1 MKMMPNILLS
11 PDTTK
16 ITQASS
22 LRLATSLILA
32 ARQNEFLAG
41 DKLPGVVSLH
51 NCLAY
56 LFFGG
61 YMSPTSAQQAPR
73 RNLKFFLTLSLI
85 FCAIGSVQTFG
96 QDATSTAAAARTRYL
111 AELGVLPA
119 SREVAVEEFVNYH
132 RHQIGRPKSGEA
144 VALDVRWGNNESAFG
159 REAVLQ
165 IGFSTALANDR
176 RELRPINLSLVI
188 DKSGSMEAAD
198 KLSRV
203 KTALLNLVSQM
214 RERDT
219 LSIVVFDTEAE
230 VLMPARTLRDK
241 EAVKRLIRSIE
252 PGSSTNIHAGLML
265 GYHEVLKNYREGST
279 NRVILLTDGIAN
291 QGVTD
296 PDRIAQDSLRFN
308 DRGIDLSTIGVGLEL
323 NKDLLRHLAK
333 SGRGLFHF
341 VADSEDIEK
350 VFVKEVQSLVS
361 PVASEPDLEIEYDD
375 GLELVQLYGY
385 EPLSRP
391 GYLRIKLDNMNHG
404 MTQVVMLRFRLT
416 RRRPLDG
423 SHLVKERFTYRD
435 LEQRKDVFKKEDTFL
450 NVRDYS
456 MGDMLKDS
464 EVAKNYSIAL
474 LAQAIREM
482 AAACEAQRFREAE
495 NVLARAIDWTI
506 KRYPNLEDEDITR
519 TLSIAE
525 KYQTALRKYNR
536 ERDPKPD
543 M

>member
-1 MKMMPNILLS
+1 
-11 PDTTK
+11 
-16 ITQASS
+16 
-22 LRLATSLILA
+22 
-32 ARQNEFLAG
+32 
-41 DKLPGVVSLH
+41 
-51 NCLAY
+51 
-56 LFFGG
+56 
-61 YMSPTSAQQAPR
+61 MSPSLAHKTLHR
-73 RNLKFFLTLSLI
+73 TLKFFLTLSLL
-85 FCAIGSVQTFG
+85 FCALGGATTLA

-111 AELGVLPA
+111 AELGVIPS

-132 RHQIGRPKSGEA
+132 RHQIGRPRAGEA
-144 VALDVRWGNNESAFG
+144 VAMDVRWGNDQAAIG
-159 REAVLQ
+159 QEAVLQ

-203 KTALLNLVSQM
+203 KTSLLNLVSQL
-214 RERDT
+214 RERDV
-219 LSIVVFDTEAE
+219 LSIVIFDSEAE

-241 EAVKRLIRSIE
+241 ESVKRLIRGIE

-279 NRVILLTDGIAN
+279 NRVVLLTDGIAN

-308 DRGIDLSTIGVGLEL
+308 DRGIDLSTIGVGLDL

-341 VADSEDIEK
+341 VADAEDIEK
-350 VFVKEVQSLVS
+350 VFIKEVQSLVS
-361 PVASEPDLEIEYDD
+361 PVASQPDLEIEYDD

-385 EPLSRP
+385 EPLSTRN
-391 GYLRIKLDNMNHG
+391 YVRLKLDNMNHG
-404 MTQVVMLRFRLT
+404 MTQVVLLRFRLA
-416 RRRPLDG
+416 RKRPHDA
-423 SHLVKERFTYRD
+423 SQLVKVRFTYYD
-435 LEQRKDVFKKEDTFL
+435 LEQKRDVVKTQDTYLGVKD
-450 NVRDYS
+450 RS
-456 MGDMLKDS
+456 PGDVLKDS
-464 EVAKNYSIAL
+464 EVGKNYSIAQ

-482 AAACEAQRFREAE
+482 AAACEVRRFREAE
-495 NVLARAIDWTI
+495 GVLTAAIAETYE
-506 KRYPNLEDEDITR
+506 RYPNLEDQDITR
-519 TLSIAE
+519 TLLIAE
-525 KYQTALRKYNR
+525 KYQAILKKYNR